1 MARVTHYDIGKVWQP
16 QATFAVGTTNT
27 DPTNLTVRQQD
38 AAGTE
43 SVLLNNVLVSTLNPS
58 SVPVAK
64 TATGIFKLNP
74 GITLTSAGHWFVR
87 FEGTGAVT
95 TAEEHEAVV
104 DPSEFTSNAGID
116 TTALVSLADAKDWLN
131 QQQIDT
137 GEDLELVR
145 LVNDMSSRFMEE
157 AQREIRVYGTNPQV
171 RTFDADKTAL
181 YRKIIW
187 VGDLS
192 SFTAVRI
199 LDRDGILVETV
210 LTGDITPL
218 PRNRPVWEPI
228 RALRFSADVGGL
240 REDYQIEV
248 TGNWGFPSVPGNVR
262 QAVLEAVAAA
272 RGRQVESY
280 RQDLSSPGQQ
290 AAGTVVLLG
299 TRPQIISLPPA
310 AQAVAW
316 YYRDQVIL

>member
-1 MARVTHYDIGKVWQP
+1 MARVTHYDIDDVWTP
-16 QATFAVGTTNT
+16 QATFTVGTTPT
-27 DPTNLTVRQQD
+27 DPTNLTVVQQD
-38 AAGTE
+38 SAGTE
-43 SVLLNNVLVSTLNPS
+43 TVLLNNVLVSTLNS
-58 SVPVAK
+58 SSTPVKKVSA
-64 TATGIFKLNP
+64 GVFQMNP
-74 GITLTSAGHWFVR
+74 GVTLTSAGHWFLR
-87 FEGTGAVT
+87 FKGTGTAAA
-95 TAEEHEAVV
+95 AEEHEAVV

-131 QQQIDT
+131 QQQVDT

-157 AQREIRVYGTNPQV
+157 AQREIKVYGTNPQV

-187 VGDLS
+187 VGDLA

-210 LTGDITPL
+210 VAGDIVAL
-218 PRNRPVWEPI
+218 PRNRPTWEPI

-240 REDYQIEV
+240 REDYQVEV
-248 TGNWGFPSVPGNVR
+248 TGNWGFPAVPGNVR
-262 QAVLEAVAAA
+262 QAILEAVAAA

-280 RQDLSSPGQQ
+280 RQDLSSPGTES
-290 AAGTVVLLG
+290 AGTVVLLG

-316 YYRDQVIL
+316 YYRDQVLL